1 MAYATE
7 TRAVGGSLAQKFSE
21 FRAQI
26 ADRFAKYQTYRQT
39 MNELGL
45 LSDRDLSDLGLT
57 RGDVHRVAVEA
68 AYGK

>member
-7 TRAVGGSLAQKFSE
+7 TRTAGGSFAQKIAE
-21 FRAQI
+21 FRGFV
-26 ADRFAKYQTYRQT
+26 ADRFAKYQVYRDT
-39 MNELGL
+39 MGELNA